1 MPRRN
6 FWLLAMLVVVCLA
19 CHVRTNRYAQVFS
32 YAMDQIHGR
41 YLEPIQRRRLLEGA
55 LEGMMHEL
63 GDPHSVYI
71 RPKAVEA
78 FEESLD
84 QRFGGVG
91 LEIILDETTKQLTV
105 ASPLFGAPA
114 YEAGIRPR
122 DRILRIDG
130 RSTQGLSLDDAAE
143 LMRGKPGT
151 AVVLTVQHEG
161 ETDPVEIRVVRAQV
175 QVATVLGDTRN
186 PDGSWNYWLEGHDRI
201 GYVRIHLFGERT
213 ATELDEVVRHLV
225 ERGHRR
231 IAALTWPPESRV
243 GANRIAG
250 FLQGLIEAGI
260 PPVPEWMERGEGVP
274 AFGYQATLRLLALP
288 ESMRPTAIVAFND
301 AMALGAVRA
310 AQQLGYR
317 VGSEIAITGFD
328 DTPLARYTI
337 PPLTSVRQPIWEV
350 GDRLVNRLITLLDH
364 PDISSPYCEL
374 IEPELIIRAS
384 STGEEIPLDQDHP
397 YLYP

>member
-1 MPRRN
+1 MKPPKRATLKEVARLAGVSYQTVSKVLNGQVRLPAATEARIWEAVQALNYIPNHTARSLRSRRSHTIAYCWAPTATGQAN
-6 FWLLAMLVVVCLA
+6 
-19 CHVRTNRYAQVFS
+19 
-32 YAMDQIHGR
+32 
-41 YLEPIQRRRLLEGA
+41 P
-55 LEGMMHEL
+55 
-63 GDPHSVYI
+63 
-71 RPKAVEA
+71 
-78 FEESLD
+78 
-84 QRFGGVG
+84 
-91 LEIILDETTKQLTV
+91 ILDELLQSMVQAAERQGYYLLCF
-105 ASPLFGAPA
+105 PNQPDPQRLREA
-114 YEAGIRPR
+114 YRELIDSGRVDGFILSSVEYEDP
-122 DRILRIDG
+122 RILYLMERRFPFVAFGRSNPEYQFPSIDIDG
-130 RSTQGLSLDDAAE
+130 GLGML
-143 LMRGKPGT
+143 K
-151 AVVLTVQHEG
+151 
-161 ETDPVEIRVVRAQV
+161 
-175 QVATVLGDTRN
+175 
-186 PDGSWNYWLEGHDRI
+186 
-201 GYVRIHLFGERT
+201 
-213 ATELDEVVRHLV
+213 VVRHLV